1 MESQFFPLVYILG
14 TITACAVFL
23 WYGSRFERKSRHL
36 RDGRLYTEKV
46 ENTGVKKRLHPEKST
61 PLDPQDVRTPIP

>member
-1 MESQFFPLVYILG
+1 MESQFLSLVYILG

-23 WYGSRFERKSRHL
+23 WHGSHFERKNRHL

-46 ENTGVKKRLHPEKST
+46 KNAGVKNRLHTEKST
-61 PLDPQDVRTPIP
+61 L